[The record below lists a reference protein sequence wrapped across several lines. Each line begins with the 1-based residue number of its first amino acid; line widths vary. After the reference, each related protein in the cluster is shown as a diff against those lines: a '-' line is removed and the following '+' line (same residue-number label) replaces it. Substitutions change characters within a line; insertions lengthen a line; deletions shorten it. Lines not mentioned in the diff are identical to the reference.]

1 MPGEQLSG
9 VGGPAGSGCGLP
21 GGRARVSATTDIGLA
36 VDSFLDR
43 RRADLTEL
51 VMDLVRID
59 SQIPPYADE
68 RRIVAYLR
76 ERMASL
82 GLGSSDVIAAEPE
95 RPNLVARIR
104 GAGGG
109 RTLMLNGH
117 LDTKP
122 VGDALSLWDSDPLA
136 PELRDG
142 RIYGLGTSDMKG
154 AVAAMIYAA
163 VALRESGATDLPG
176 DLVLAFVADE
186 EAGASLG
193 SKFIASRLSG
203 IDACLVGEPSGWE
216 HDWQGL
222 HLVSRGV
229 CCFRIRV
236 RGTQMHS
243 SLSDRMPSVNAAR
256 RMAELLVAL
265 EGELELEFTP
275 HPLGGVTP
283 TLNVGVLVSGGV
295 YFGVVPGLAEF
306 ACDLRTLPG
315 MTEASVRASVD
326 RWLDSR
332 RALDPDLDVEVEFE
346 PGLTWV
352 PPAEI
357 AADHPLVHIARAAA
371 ADVLGAAPPL
381 SVFPGATDAPWFDA
395 VGIPT
400 IPSFGPGVLT
410 RCHGPNEYVD
420 VESVHQAAR
429 MYARI
434 AAGYCGRSVV
444 DG

>member
-1 MPGEQLSG
+1 MS
-9 VGGPAGSGCGLP
+9 VA
-21 GGRARVSATTDIGLA
+21 ADIGVA
-36 VDSFLDR
+36 IDSFLDD
-43 RRADLTEL
+43 RRADLTALVAEL
-51 VMDLVRID
+51 VSID

-68 RRIVAYLR
+68 RAIVAFLQKR
-76 ERMASL
+76 LAEL
-82 GLGSSDVIAAEPE
+82 GLGRGEVIAAQPE
-95 RPNLVARIR
+95 RPNLVVRVP
-104 GAGGG
+104 GTGGG
-109 RTLMLNGH
+109 RTLALNGH

-122 VGDALSLWDSDPLA
+122 VGDARSLWDSDPLT
-136 PELRDG
+136 PEFRDG
-142 RIYGLGTSDMKG
+142 CLYGLGTSDMKA

-163 VALRESGATDLPG
+163 VALRESGVPELAG

-193 SKFIASRLSG
+193 SKFVAPRLSG
-203 IDACLVGEPSGWE
+203 IDACLVGEPSGWDY
-216 HDWQGL
+216 DWQGL

-236 RGTQMHS
+236 HGTQMHS
-243 SLSDRMPSVNAAR
+243 SLSDRMPSINATR
-256 RMAELLVAL
+256 RMADLLVSL
-265 EGELELEFTP
+265 EDELELEFTP

-295 YFGVVPGLAEF
+295 FFGVVPGLAEF
-306 ACDLRTLPG
+306 GSDLRTLPG

-326 RWLDSR
+326 RWLDAR

-357 AADHPLVHIARAAA
+357 AAGHALVGIAQAAA
-371 ADVLGAAPPL
+371 VEVLGTAPPL
-381 SVFPGATDAPWFDA
+381 SVFPGGTDAPWFA
-395 VGIPT
+395 AAGIPT
-400 IPSFGPGVLT
+400 IPSFGPGILT
-410 RCHGPNEYVD
+410 CCHGPNEYVA

-434 AAGYCGRSVV
+434 AARYCDLPVV

>member
-1 MPGEQLSG
+1 MSQQVEHATGETNDRALRGTG
-9 VGGPAGSGCGLP
+9 VSTAVDVGPA
-21 GGRARVSATTDIGLA
+21 
-36 VDSFLDR
+36 VDTFLDEH
-43 RRADLTEL
+43 RADLTALVAEL
-51 VMDLVRID
+51 VSID

-68 RRIVAYLR
+68 RRIVAFLR

-82 GLGSSDVIAAEPE
+82 GLGTGKVIAAQPE
-95 RPNLVARIR
+95 RPNLVTRIA
-104 GAGGG
+104 GTGGG

-122 VGDALSLWDSDPLA
+122 VGDARSLWNSDPLA

-142 RIYGLGTSDMKG
+142 RLYGLGTSDMKA
-154 AVAAMIYAA
+154 AVAAMVFAA
-163 VALRESGATDLPG
+163 VALRESGAPELAG
-176 DLVLAFVADE
+176 DIVLAFVADE
-186 EAGASLG
+186 EAGAALG
-193 SKFIASRLSG
+193 SKFIAPRLTG
-203 IDACLVGEPSGWE
+203 VDACLVGEPSGW
-216 HDWQGL
+216 DYNWQGL

-236 RGTQMHS
+236 HGTQMHS
-243 SLSDRMPSVNAAR
+243 SLSDRMPSVNASR
-256 RMAELLVAL
+256 RMADLLVSL
-265 EGELELEFTP
+265 ENELELEFTP

-295 YFGVVPGLAEF
+295 FFGVVPGLAEF
-306 ACDLRTLPG
+306 GSDLRTLPG

-326 RWLDSR
+326 RWLAAR
-332 RALDPDLDVEVEFE
+332 RALDPELDVEVEFE
-346 PGLTWV
+346 PDLTWV

-357 AADHPLVHIARAAA
+357 AADHALVGVAQAASA
-371 ADVLGAAPPL
+371 EVLGAAPPL
-381 SVFPGATDAPWFDA
+381 SVFPGATDAPWFDG

-400 IPSFGPGVLT
+400 IPSFGPGILT
-410 RCHGPNEYVD
+410 QCHGPNEYVD

-434 AAGYCGRSVV
+434 AAGYCDLPMV